1 MAYFRV
7 GATAALAAA
16 VVLSACSSNEREPK
30 LLHFSRA
37 GSPDEFGI
45 TPAKAIEYPDS
56 IAELPTPGGANRAD
70 LTPKRDAIVALGGSL
85 RRGEDGVLPSANA
98 NLLAHTGRFGLD
110 PDIRQRLA
118 REDLEF
124 RRENDGLL
132 MERWF
137 RVNVYAREYQPFA
150 LDSRAEA
157 DRLRSLGYRTPSAPP
172 KPVE

>member
-16 VVLSACSSNEREPK
+16 VALSACSNNEREPK
-30 LLHFSRA
+30 LLHFSRGGA
-37 GSPDEFGI
+37 PDEFGI

-56 IAELPTPGGANRAD
+56 IAELPTPGGASRAD
-70 LTPKRDAIVALGGSL
+70 LTPNRDAIVALGGSPQG
-85 RRGEDGVLPSANA
+85 GEDGIVPSADA
-98 NLLAHTGRFGLD
+98 NLLAYTGRFGLD
-110 PDIRQRLA
+110 PDVRQRLA
-118 REDLEF
+118 LEDLEF

-150 LDSRAEA
+150 LDSHAEA
-157 DRLRSLGYRTPSAPP
+157 ERLRSLGFRIPSAPP